1 MKNGLESAGR
11 ALGHGLA
18 GYRVE
23 LRRLNLNEILIA
35 VYHAH
40 QAIKLTQ
47 RIVTNEQATNPFLLN
62 TVVAAMR
69 VEADTVGLF
78 IEIPLAADCLT
89 A

>member
-11 ALGHGLA
+11 ALSQGLA

-23 LRRLNLNEILIA
+23 LRRLNLNEILVA

-40 QAIKLTQ
+40 QSIKLTQ
-47 RIVTNEQATNPFLLN
+47 RILTNEQASNPFMLN

-69 VEADTVGLF
+69 VEADAVGLF
-78 IEIPLAADCLT
+78 IEIPIAQDCLT

>member
-1 MKNGLESAGR
+1 M
-11 ALGHGLA
+11 GHGLA

-23 LRRLNLNEILIA
+23 LRRLNLNEILVA
-35 VYHAH
+35 VYHA
-40 QAIKLTQ
+40 QQSIKLTQ

-62 TVVAAMR
+62 AVVAAMR

-78 IEIPLAADCLT
+78 IEIPLADDCLT